1 MWSHGVCAEC
11 DLFKGRGGQCSGYP
25 DTPKDQGTEIFQTLL
40 GSTQPTAHEGAE
52 AGSELKIRLKLVDK
66 EDGTSRICGLDE
78 AKTWDW
84 SNPEIMRVIGDF
96 QITSFEQLLFMLR
109 EKEEKGI
116 QEVTLMEA
124 PRFMMLAGG

>member
-1 MWSHGVCAEC
+1 MWSHGVCSDC
-11 DLFKGRGGQCSGYP
+11 DLFNTKQCPGYP
-25 DTPKDQGTEIFQTLL
+25 DTPKDRSVETFQTLFQ
-40 GSTQPTAHEGAE
+40 SQKPTANKSVE
-52 AGSELKIRLKLVDK
+52 ADSGLKIRLKLVDVENDK
-66 EDGTSRICGLDE
+66 SRICGLDE

-116 QEVTLMEA
+116 QEVMLMEA